1 MRCGVGRGPTAL
13 ASFDAALVAAS
24 VANFNLI
31 HLSSVIPPLST
42 VVVENEPTAQAPPGG
57 WGDRLYVVL
66 ADCRVEV
73 PHEEAWAGIGWVQ
86 EESTGRGLFVEHIGH
101 SRAHVEA
108 DIGASLETIV
118 AARPGF
124 EPGPRSMQVSGITCE
139 HEPVCALVV
148 AAFDSETWPNAPVI
162 ELP

>member
-1 MRCGVGRGPTAL
+1 M
-13 ASFDAALVAAS
+13 ASFDAALVATS

-31 HLSSVIPPLST
+31 HLSSVIPPMST
-42 VVVENEPTAQAPPGG
+42 VVVEDEQTAQPPTGV

-66 ADCRVEV
+66 AECRVEV

-86 EESTGRGLFVEHIGH
+86 EESTGRGLFVEHTGH

-108 DIGASLETIV
+108 DIDASLESMV
-118 AARPGF
+118 EARPGF
-124 EPGPRSMQVSGITCE
+124 EPGTQSMQVAGITCE

-148 AAFDSETWPNAPVI
+148 AAFDCEPWPNAPIIV
-162 ELP
+162 LP